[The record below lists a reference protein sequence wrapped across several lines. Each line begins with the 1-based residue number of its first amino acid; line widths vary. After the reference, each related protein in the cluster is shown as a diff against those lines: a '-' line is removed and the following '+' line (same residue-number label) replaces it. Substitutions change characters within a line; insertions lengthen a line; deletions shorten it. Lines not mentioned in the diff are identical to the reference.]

1 MVSIIVHFLYYLW
14 RCYILGKYDMRIV
27 KMKLADCVS
36 PSFNPRRISD
46 AEFERLKDSIRR
58 YGYSDPIIVNQRNNH
73 IVAGNQRYR
82 ALTEL
87 NRENHGKYTVIDVV
101 LVDLDLADEK
111 AFNIGHNKI
120 SGEFD
125 EAKLETLLEELES
138 QNYDMALTG
147 FVEDYENFEVDLDD
161 FGTNPSEV
169 NTVPESY
176 MITVKCT
183 DLNQMNHLFNQLKEK
198 GYNVKSTRY

>member
-1 MVSIIVHFLYYLW
+1 M
-14 RCYILGKYDMRIV
+14 GKYDMRFV

-120 SGEFD
+120 GGEFD

-161 FGTNPSEV
+161 FGVNPSEV
-169 NTVPESY
+169 NTAPESY